1 MRIDGRVHG
10 NRRQAMKYRWLLAST
25 TAMGLLAGTMCA
37 RAEGT
42 LRVCSDPAYLPYSN
56 QAGEGFENAAAK
68 VVADALHDKLEYVW
82 YDTRSKGG
90 FEQFLAQTLD
100 KNKCDVV
107 MSLPYGS
114 REEQTTNP
122 WYVSSYVFVFKKSKG
137 YDIRSL
143 DSPVLHKL
151 KIGFE
156 SETPIET
163 GLQLRGMVTTAT
175 PFDVADT
182 PGESPRTVLQ
192 AVQDGKVDVMITWQP
207 SVGAFL
213 KDYPDLEVVMVP
225 NEREMGPPEQYTF
238 PMARGVRE
246 NDKALVDQLNGVIK
260 AHQDELTKVL
270 QQHGVR
276 YPGSPS
282 GNPSPGVT
290 GTP

>member
-1 MRIDGRVHG
+1 
-10 NRRQAMKYRWLLAST
+10 MKYRWLLASI
-25 TAMGLLAGTMCA
+25 TAMGLLAGTMGA

-68 VVADALHDKLEYVW
+68 IVADALHDKLEYVW

-122 WYVSSYVFVFKKSKG
+122 WYVSSYVFVFRKSKG
-137 YDIRSL
+137 YDIKSL

-238 PMARGVRE
+238 PMAMGVRE
-246 NDKALVDQLNGVIK
+246 NDKALLDQLNGVIK

>member
-1 MRIDGRVHG
+1 
-10 NRRQAMKYRWLLAST
+10 MKYRWLLASI
-25 TAMGLLAGTMCA
+25 TAMGLLAGTMGA

-68 VVADALHDKLEYVW
+68 IVADALHDKLEYVW

-137 YDIRSL
+137 YGIKSL

-238 PMARGVRE
+238 PMAMGVRE
-246 NDKALVDQLNGVIK
+246 NDKALLDQLNGVIK

>member
-1 MRIDGRVHG
+1 
-10 NRRQAMKYRWLLAST
+10 MKYRWLLASI
-25 TAMGLLAGTMCA
+25 TAMGLLAGTMGA

-137 YDIRSL
+137 YDIKSL
-143 DSPVLHKL
+143 DSPVLHRL

-238 PMARGVRE
+238 PMAMGVRE
-246 NDKALVDQLNGVIK
+246 NDKALLDQLNGVIK
-260 AHQDELTKVL
+260 AHQDQLTKVL

>member
-1 MRIDGRVHG
+1 
-10 NRRQAMKYRWLLAST
+10 MKYRWLLASI
-25 TAMGLLAGTMCA
+25 TAMGLLAGTMGA

-68 VVADALHDKLEYVW
+68 IVADALHDKLEYVW

-137 YDIRSL
+137 YDIKSL

-238 PMARGVRE
+238 PMAMGVRE
-246 NDKALVDQLNGVIK
+246 NDKALLDQLNGVIK
-260 AHQDELTKVL
+260 AHQDQLTKVL

>member
-1 MRIDGRVHG
+1 
-10 NRRQAMKYRWLLAST
+10 MKYRWLLASI
-25 TAMGLLAGTMCA
+25 TAMGLLAGTMGA

-68 VVADALHDKLEYVW
+68 IVADALHDKLEYVW

-137 YDIRSL
+137 YDIKSL
-143 DSPVLHKL
+143 DSPVLHRL

-238 PMARGVRE
+238 PMAMGVRE
-246 NDKALVDQLNGVIK
+246 NDKALLDQLNGVIK

>member
-1 MRIDGRVHG
+1 
-10 NRRQAMKYRWLLAST
+10 MKYRWLLASI
-25 TAMGLLAGTMCA
+25 TAMGLLAGTMGA

-56 QAGEGFENAAAK
+56 RAGEGFENAAAK

-137 YDIRSL
+137 YDIKSL

-238 PMARGVRE
+238 PMAMGVRE
-246 NDKALVDQLNGVIK
+246 NDKALLDQLNGVIK

>member
-1 MRIDGRVHG
+1 
-10 NRRQAMKYRWLLAST
+10 MKYRWLLASI
-25 TAMGLLAGTMCA
+25 TAMGLLAGTMGA

-137 YDIRSL
+137 YDIKSL
-143 DSPVLHKL
+143 DSPVLHRL

-238 PMARGVRE
+238 PMAMGVRE
-246 NDKALVDQLNGVIK
+246 NDKALLDQLNGVIK

>member
-1 MRIDGRVHG
+1 
-10 NRRQAMKYRWLLAST
+10 MKYRWLLASI
-25 TAMGLLAGTMCA
+25 TAMGLLAGTMGA

-68 VVADALHDKLEYVW
+68 IVADALHDKLEYVW

-137 YDIRSL
+137 YGIKSL

-182 PGESPRTVLQ
+182 PGESPRMVLQ

-238 PMARGVRE
+238 PMAMGVRE
-246 NDKALVDQLNGVIK
+246 NDKALLDQLNGVIK

>member
-1 MRIDGRVHG
+1 
-10 NRRQAMKYRWLLAST
+10 MKYRWLLASIA
-25 TAMGLLAGTMCA
+25 AMGLLAGTVGA

-68 VVADALHDKLEYVW
+68 IVADALHDKLEYVW

-107 MSLPYGS
+107 MSLPYES

-137 YDIRSL
+137 YDIKSL

-192 AVQDGKVDVMITWQP
+192 AVKDGKVDVMITWQP

-238 PMARGVRE
+238 PMAMGVRE
-246 NDKALVDQLNGVIK
+246 NDKALLDQLNGVIK

>member
-1 MRIDGRVHG
+1 
-10 NRRQAMKYRWLLAST
+10 MKYRWLLASI
-25 TAMGLLAGTMCA
+25 TAMGLLAGTMGA

-137 YDIRSL
+137 YDIKSL

-182 PGESPRTVLQ
+182 PGESPRMVLQ

-238 PMARGVRE
+238 PMAMGVRE
-246 NDKALVDQLNGVIK
+246 NDKALLDQLNGVIK

>member
-1 MRIDGRVHG
+1 
-10 NRRQAMKYRWLLAST
+10 MKYRWLLASI
-25 TAMGLLAGTMCA
+25 TAMGLLAGTMGA

-137 YDIRSL
+137 YDIKSL

-238 PMARGVRE
+238 PMAMGVRE
-246 NDKALVDQLNGVIK
+246 NDKALLDQLNGVIK

>member
-1 MRIDGRVHG
+1 
-10 NRRQAMKYRWLLAST
+10 MKYRWLLASIA
-25 TAMGLLAGTMCA
+25 AMGLLAGTVGA

-68 VVADALHDKLEYVW
+68 IVADALHDKLEYVW

-114 REEQTTNP
+114 REEQTTDP

-137 YDIRSL
+137 YDIKSL

-192 AVQDGKVDVMITWQP
+192 AVKDGKVDVMITWQP

-238 PMARGVRE
+238 PMAMGVRE
-246 NDKALVDQLNGVIK
+246 NDKALLDQLNGVIK